1 MYIEDTVS
9 FTKADDGGYSIH
21 VRVKKKKSKEKSTEK
36 DDRPVCGESSHDD
49 KMLVAK
55 NDQELQDIIAK
66 IAPTMKPGGME
77 EDDFSKAF
85 KEEE

>member
-1 MYIEDTVS
+1 MYTEETVS
-9 FTKADDGGYSIH
+9 FTKADDGGYAIH
-21 VRVKKKKSKEKSTEK
+21 VRIKKKKSKEDKGEL
-36 DDRPVCGESSHDD
+36 VCGSSHDD
-49 KMLVAK
+49 KMLIAK

-85 KEEE
+85 KEEG